1 MYTVYHMLVHSM
13 YIGQATVFYW
23 GHCKSFVSLVGPVHV
38 FSGVML
44 VWNCFMN
51 KLKDEVTSYNNRETR
66 TNTRRVSNE
75 LMSVFTKAFTTV
87 LLIFRIS
94 RKTTART

>member
-1 MYTVYHMLVHSM
+1 
-13 YIGQATVFYW
+13 
-23 GHCKSFVSLVGPVHV
+23 
-38 FSGVML
+38 
-44 VWNCFMN
+44 MN